1 MCGLASF
8 KYTCFIG
15 GRERGGSEDHYQSDV
30 TGSGIEIEKKVMR
43 LMQVPFFACHV
54 SCLSGKTVQQAYK
67 VGSAIRRLTQQ
78 HCTLNE
84 SWETPPQA
92 YLFLHS

>member
-1 MCGLASF
+1 
-8 KYTCFIG
+8 
-15 GRERGGSEDHYQSDV
+15 
-30 TGSGIEIEKKVMR
+30 
-43 LMQVPFFACHV
+43 MQVPFFACHV